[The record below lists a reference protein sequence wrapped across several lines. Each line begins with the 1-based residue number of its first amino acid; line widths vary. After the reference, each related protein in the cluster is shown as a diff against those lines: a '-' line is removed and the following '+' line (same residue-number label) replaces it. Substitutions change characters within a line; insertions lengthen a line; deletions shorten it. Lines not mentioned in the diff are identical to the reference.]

1 MKTLITSTVSL
12 LLGLAIGWY
21 VEHRHSEHEKTEIVQ
36 QLVEGIESSDGEKAG
51 RAVLA
56 IQAIDS
62 GDKQR
67 AVQLLSHPVARYYS
81 FYSDVGA
88 NERRKKLIVMI
99 EELARTNQVVAARIA
114 EFSTNDGART
124 K

>member
-1 MKTLITSTVSL
+1 MSVISL

-21 VEHRHSEHEKTEIVQ
+21 VERCHSEHEKTEIVQ
-36 QLVEGIESSDGEKAG
+36 QMVEGIESSDGEHAG

-62 GDKQR
+62 GDAQR

-81 FYSDVGA
+81 FYSNVSTND
-88 NERRKKLIVMI
+88 RRNKIIAMI
-99 EELARTNQVVAARIA
+99 EQLARTNKVVSARIA
-114 EFSTNDGART
+114 EFSTNDGAKT
-124 K
+124 N